1 MTRILLVEDDEMN
14 RDMLSR
20 RLMRK
25 GFEVSAG
32 VDGQEGVD
40 MALSEKPDL
49 IILDIGLPVM
59 DGWQVARILK
69 SNPATQN
76 IPIIALTAHTMA
88 GDREKALEAGS
99 HDYDTKPV
107 VFSRLMGKIQRL
119 LGESEESE
127 EVVDTGTDES
137 LTSKESKTGLAFAAV
152 LFTDIVNSTVE
163 QQVLGN
169 RSWVDLIERLN
180 NEMVHLSVAQDGKV
194 VKSTGD
200 GILAVFPTPS
210 GALTAAADMVAAAEA
225 LGLGLRVGVHAG
237 EILEIEGDY
246 LGTVVTIASRVTDQA
261 GPGEILTT
269 SVVKGLV
276 EGSGYEFAGEN
287 TFDLKGIGPRSLVRL
302 VARND

>member
-20 RLMRK
+20 RLRRN
-25 GFEVSAG
+25 GFEVAIA

-40 MALSEKPDL
+40 LAFSEKPDL
-49 IILDIGLPVM
+49 VILDIGLPVM
-59 DGWQVARILK
+59 DGWQVARKLK
-69 SNPATQN
+69 QSPATRD

-99 HDYDTKPV
+99 NDYDTKPV
-107 VFSRLMGKIQRL
+107 VFSRLMGKILRL
-119 LGESEESE
+119 LGEAEEPEEIDNPVLVQPSSQKESE
-127 EVVDTGTDES
+127 SG
-137 LTSKESKTGLAFAAV
+137 LTFAAV
-152 LFTDIVNSTVE
+152 LFTDIVDSTVK
-163 QQVLGN
+163 QQALGN
-169 RSWVDLIERLN
+169 RSWVELMEKLSS
-180 NEMVHLSVAQDGKV
+180 EMVHMSVAQSGKV

-210 GALTAAADMVAAAEA
+210 GALNAAADMVAAARE

-237 EILEIEGDY
+237 EILEVEDDF

-276 EGSGYEFAGEN
+276 EGSGYEFAAEN
-287 TFDLKGIGPRSLVRL
+287 TFELKGIGPRPLVRL
-302 VARND
+302 VAKPG